1 LFFFSNPTPNL
12 IGFFSKKNL
21 GGLDGISFKHKK
33 NQIKEKKAHMTK
45 KNASIQ
51 IQ

>member
-1 LFFFSNPTPNL
+1 
-12 IGFFSKKNL
+12 L

-45 KNASIQ
+45 KMQAYRFNDDLDE
-51 IQ
+51 